1 MRRPT
6 EAELRVLDLIAQGK
20 SDTAIAEELK
30 ITPNTVRTHSSNLL
44 RAMQVHSR
52 AHAVAEA
59 ICRGWIDC

>member
-20 SDTAIAEELK
+20 SDEEIGKRLH
-30 ITPNTVRTHSSNLL
+30 IRPNTVRTHSSNLL

>member
-20 SDTAIAEELK
+20 SDEEIGKKLH
-30 ITPNTVRTHSSNLL
+30 IRPNTVRTHSSNLL
-44 RAMQVHSR
+44 SR